1 MTALFQ
7 NYTTNWISHYYTPT
21 HVGVNELMNKNNSP
35 FKQRERERERE
46 RERARARDRRER
58 FVLVPRA
65 AVIGSHKACML
76 LRIEK
81 DFLKL

>member
-1 MTALFQ
+1 M
-7 NYTTNWISHYYTPT
+7 
-21 HVGVNELMNKNNSP
+21 
-35 FKQRERERERE
+35 ERDRE